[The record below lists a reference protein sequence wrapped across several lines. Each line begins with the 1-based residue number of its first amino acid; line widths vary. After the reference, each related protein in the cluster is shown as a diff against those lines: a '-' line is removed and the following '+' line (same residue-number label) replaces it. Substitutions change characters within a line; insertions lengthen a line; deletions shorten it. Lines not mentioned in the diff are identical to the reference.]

1 MSLPEKEP
9 SRQEREVAR
18 RLEAAR
24 GMETSEGR
32 FWFTGNPTEIAQEL
46 AKREKQ

>member
-1 MSLPEKEP
+1 MTDEKP
-9 SRQEREVAR
+9 RFERELAR

-46 AKREKQ
+46 AKKEKR